1 MAKKGSSKGSSKG
14 NSKSKSKSSRTVTG
28 DVNKAY
34 DTLKGASTAP
44 KLDKSNPF
52 GFITD
57 DQRIKNALDEST
69 NAAYDVQTKEANLG
83 LNRAEDTAYA
93 NTQNAVNELRKNM
106 VGSASSGGNAGA
118 AGATALQ
125 AILGLGQQNTGLV
138 TESMQNIQ
146 KVAGERTAA
155 LKQNAVDAISQS
167 NSARAQQASAA
178 NEKYNADATRSA
190 EALAALGAL
199 AGTEHT
205 NLTNKQMN
213 TATNKANKQIAK
225 TTQKQEIKY
234 KGGYKVK

>member
-1 MAKKGSSKGSSKG
+1 MAK
-14 NSKSKSKSSRTVTG
+14 RTITS

-34 DTLKGASTAP
+34 DTLKNASAAA
-44 KLDKSNPF
+44 KLDTSNPF

-93 NTQNAVNELRKNM
+93 NTQNAVNELRKSM

-138 TESMQNIQ
+138 TEGMQNIQ

-178 NEKYNADATRSA
+178 NEKYSADTTRSA
-190 EALAALGAL
+190 EALSALGAL

-205 NLTNKQMN
+205 NITNKQMN
-213 TATNKANKQIAK
+213 ADTNKTNKKIAN
-225 TTQKQEIKY
+225 TTQKQKITY
-234 KGGYKVK
+234 AGGYKTS